1 MMRGWAL
8 FILMASSTMAYA
20 QQPDSIFAKQ
30 KLKSTQYEFLFSYYQ
45 QDGNHS
51 AITGGTGTEKLSVY
65 INKLNVTHAIDSFNT
80 ILIEAGMD
88 IISSASTD
96 NIDFR
101 VSSASAKDNR
111 FWIAAGYQR
120 GFKDKKQTVGV
131 RPTLAMESDYLS
143 WGLSAWWTSRNDLNN
158 WRYGLNVQLF
168 ADDLRW
174 GRLNEDYK
182 RPVTVV
188 YPVELRD
195 SLWFDIYMRY
205 TYNIDFDFQ
214 HDINRRMSIGLFPG
228 IIVQHG
234 LLSTPFHRF
243 YFVGATKAVVEN
255 LPQQRIKL
263 PIGIQLN
270 SFIGAR
276 IVLQVYY
283 RYYWDNYGIHGHTI
297 NLETPIK
304 ILPQLT
310 FVPFVRF
317 YSQKEAKYFFP
328 YKTAITGETFFTADY
343 DLSGFTSFKFGTGIR
358 YSSIKNNF
366 FRQISLRYAHYKRS
380 DGLYFNQLSSYFN
393 MAGK

>member
-195 SLWFDIYMRY
+195 SLWFDIYRRY